1 MSVPSECQQSASGGA
16 VVCLLE
22 GRGEGERDRA
32 NEGRGRTGE
41 RERERGREGR
51 QENFSLLRSHR
62 GSVCVCVR
70 VLERR
75 PCR

>member
-1 MSVPSECQQSASGGA
+1 MCPSECQQSASGGA
-16 VVCLLE
+16 VVCLLQ

-32 NEGRGRTGE
+32 TEGREGE
-41 RERERGREGR
+41 NRREREGEGG
-51 QENFSLLRSHR
+51 QERKLFTSEEPQRKR
-62 GSVCVCVR
+62 VRVC

>member
-1 MSVPSECQQSASGGA
+1 MCPSECQQSASGGA
-16 VVCLLE
+16 VVCLLQ

-32 NEGRGRTGE
+32 TE
-41 RERERGREGR
+41 GREGGGE
-51 QENFSLLRSHR
+51 QEREGGQERKLFTSEEPQRKR
-62 GSVCVCVR
+62 VRVC